1 MNGGE
6 VKFTFKGDDND
17 LTKKTNGLTS
27 KLGGVGKTIGGA
39 FVKGAVVAGGALT
52 GLVGASVKMY
62 ADMEQNVG
70 GVETLFKNSANT
82 VIANAKK
89 AYQTAG
95 MSANTY
101 METVTSFSASLLQS
115 VGGDT
120 AKAAKVADMAI
131 IDMSDNANKMG
142 TSMEAIQNAYQG
154 FAKQNYTMLDNLK
167 LGYGGTKTEMERLLA
182 DASKISGIKY
192 DINNLNDVY
201 QAIHVIQGELGIT
214 GTTAKEASETISGS
228 VTSAKSAFE
237 NFLSGA
243 GSIDAVV
250 DSFVV
255 AGNNIGKAVIQM
267 APKIISGIVQL
278 INGLIPQMVP
288 MIKKLLPVVIQG
300 VMSLIQGLV
309 SALPTILNALMAILP
324 QTVSMI
330 TRMLPQILQALIK
343 GAILIVNALATQLPV
358 LIPQIIDAILAMIP
372 ILIDNLPLFIQA
384 GYKLIIGL
392 LSGIIQ
398 SIPRVLAYIPKIVK
412 SIVNYFKSLPGTL
425 WNIAKNA
432 VTQLG
437 KAFVNNASSIV
448 SKVKNLGSKVV
459 NGIKNILK
467 PSTLLSVGKNLITGL
482 WNGIANAKDWVI
494 SKIKGLG
501 STIIKSIKSI
511 FGVKSPSR
519 VMFAIGGYLDQGFI
533 NGIMSMQNDI
543 DKAVTGTFDLSPSLY
558 GTASNH
564 FSPNVNVTVVNN
576 QKQDRLGQFVND
588 VKTFA
593 GGAKNDHNYGTG
605 V

>member
-1 MNGGE
+1 
-6 VKFTFKGDDND
+6 
-17 LTKKTNGLTS
+17 
-27 KLGGVGKTIGGA
+27 
-39 FVKGAVVAGGALT
+39 
-52 GLVGASVKMY
+52 
-62 ADMEQNVG
+62 
-70 GVETLFKNSANT
+70 
-82 VIANAKK
+82 
-89 AYQTAG
+89 
-95 MSANTY
+95 
-101 METVTSFSASLLQS
+101 
-115 VGGDT
+115 
-120 AKAAKVADMAI
+120 
-131 IDMSDNANKMG
+131 
-142 TSMEAIQNAYQG
+142 
-154 FAKQNYTMLDNLK
+154 
-167 LGYGGTKTEMERLLA
+167 MERLLA

-192 DINNLNDVY
+192 DISNLNDVY

-267 APKIISGIVQL
+267 APKIVSGIVQL

-288 MIKKLLPVVIQG
+288 MIQKLLPVILQG
-300 VMSLIQGLV
+300 AMSLIQGLV
-309 SALPTILNALMAILP
+309 SALPAILNALMSILP
-324 QTVSMI
+324 QLVSMI
-330 TRMLPQILQALIK
+330 SKMLPQILQALIK
-343 GAILIVNALATQLPV
+343 GAILIINALATQLPV
-358 LIPQIIDAILAMIP
+358 LIPQIIDAILSMIP
-372 ILIDNLPLFIQA
+372 VLIDNLPLFIQA

-398 SIPRVLAYIPKIVK
+398 SVPRVLAYIPKIVK

-432 VTQLG
+432 VLQLG
-437 KAFVNNASSIV
+437 KAFVNNASWAV
-448 SKVKNLGSKVV
+448 SKIKSLGSKVIS
-459 NGIKNILK
+459 GIKAILK
-467 PSTLLSVGKNLITGL
+467 PGALLSVGKNLITGL